1 MIKLNF
7 PFSLKNKTSVLISFS
22 TKKFSIIHNY
32 HSPYIVWSNGANCIF
47 DDNINEYNEYIQ
59 AFLEKR
65 FTHKKEIWP
74 KIKILKDLGK
84 ILKDYHN
91 TFYVQIT
98 YPVHNLIPYAYMK
111 HIHSHNIIDS
121 GYVISRFFEEWEKP
135 MYDAA
140 FSKFFIC
147 GRVEFMEDAEYFKNL
162 RTDVSNLIDVFYN
175 GDKLTEFERE
185 IERAY
190 LTCKQNKFNELQA
203 KYFAN
208 PKLKIEECFLT
219 FSEKNKI
226 SGHVNFRMRHPQ
238 YFFQPRPI
246 FEKISVE
253 NMFLSLYEIRYN
265 VLKKFQIFKKLQL
278 KFYYR
283 KSLLTS
289 PHRLEYASYYLYLQV
304 FQYLECYE
312 FYNEFNLK
320 LNFKQNFNMMVLHFW
335 LIIQRLQKLTEDKDS
350 DKQTKKF
357 CNQIIKNLKE
367 RIVNYF
373 MSNLSKLQFT
383 HRESPKIANVHIFIN
398 QILDLYTWHFEIINH
413 NENKL
418 PLLRNLVNEL
428 VFENSDKSINDKYL
442 IKFAYYINI
451 HYHYINTK
459 SYKDIESSNFDFSI
473 MRIPNNYSCLNYV
486 YNHDEIGGKLNKYEE
501 FYESNIAENQSIIFL
516 ENYEKNKK
524 ILFNKLKIKGKS
536 DDFSTFKTIAYV
548 FGVNPYK
555 DAKNFFELDIEKG
568 WRGKYY
574 KFMKNEMF
582 YENAIAIEKVSKYNA
597 KEKILM
603 YFLTIE

>member
-1 MIKLNF
+1 MKKLNF
-7 PFSLKNKTSVLISFS
+7 PSSIKNKNLPLISFS
-22 TKKFSIIHNY
+22 NKKFSIIHNY
-32 HSPYIVWSNGANCIF
+32 HSPYIVWSSGTNCIF

-65 FTHKKEIWP
+65 FTHKKEIWA
-74 KIKILKDLGK
+74 KIKVLKDLDK

-140 FSKFFIC
+140 FSKFFVC
-147 GRVEFMEDAEYFKNL
+147 GRVEFMEDAEYFKKL
-162 RTDVSNLIDVFYN
+162 KTDVNKLIDIFYN
-175 GDKLTEFERE
+175 GDKLSEFERE

-190 LTCKQNKFNELQA
+190 LTVKQNKFNELQA

-208 PKLKIEECFLT
+208 PKLKRDECFLT

-226 SGHVNFRMRHPQ
+226 FGHVNFRMRHPS

-246 FEKISVE
+246 FEKISVDK
-253 NMFLSLYEIRYN
+253 MFYSLYEIRYN
-265 VLKKFQIFKKLQL
+265 VLKKFQLYKKLQL

-283 KSLLTS
+283 KSLLNS
-289 PHRLEYASYYLYLQV
+289 PHRVEYASYYLYLQV

-335 LIIQRLQKLTEDKDS
+335 LIIQRLQKIAEDKNC
-350 DKQTKKF
+350 DKLTKKF
-357 CNQIIKNLKE
+357 CSQIIYNLKE

-373 MSNLSKLQFT
+373 MGNLDKLQFT
-383 HRESPKIANVHIFIN
+383 HRESPKISNVHIFVN
-398 QILDLYTWHFEIINH
+398 KLLDLYTWHFEIINH
-413 NENKL
+413 GENKL
-418 PLLRNLVNEL
+418 PLLRNLINDI
-428 VFENSDKSINDKYL
+428 VFENSGKSIDDKYL
-442 IKFAYYINI
+442 MKFVYYISI
-451 HYHYINTK
+451 HYDYLNNK
-459 SYKDIESSNFDFSI
+459 SYKDIESSDFDFSV
-473 MRIPNNYSCLNYV
+473 MRIPNNYSCVNYV
-486 YNHDEIGGKLNKYEE
+486 KNLDELSLLFKKYEE
-501 FYESNIAENQSIIFL
+501 FYKSTTAEVKSKEFL
-516 ENYEKNKK
+516 ENYENNKK
-524 ILFNKLKIKGKS
+524 FLFNKLKIKGKS
-536 DDFSTFKTIAYV
+536 SDDFSLFKKVANV
-548 FGVNPYK
+548 FGINPYK
-555 DAKNFFELDIEKG
+555 DAKNFFEVDIEKG
-568 WRGKYY
+568 WRGKFY

-582 YENAIAIEKVSKYNA
+582 YENAIAIEKVGS
-597 KEKILM
+597 
-603 YFLTIE
+603 